1 MRIYQIIFFF
11 SFLLFGSFYSF
22 SQPSSRADLEK
33 RRASLMNEI
42 SETQKLLSETTKD
55 KTATLSQLR
64 AINARLKARQDLI
77 NTINSELGHI
87 DKNINLT
94 AKEIEVLN
102 KNLNKFKMQYAQSVR
117 YAYKNRETQSVLAFL
132 FSAKNFNDVAVRM
145 QYLKKYRDYRKV
157 QADKIKQTQMSLNQ
171 KIGVLNSEKQQK
183 GQLLNTEEQQK
194 GQILKESNETNEI
207 VKELQGKE
215 KELKSSIAK
224 NKAAAQKLQNAIKT
238 EIQKE
243 IEIARKKAAEEARKK
258 AEEEAR
264 KKAAEEARKKAEA
277 EENARRLA
285 AEESA
290 RRKAAEDAARKRAE
304 QAGDNYGEGSQSVKL
319 NTGSGASTTTTTPPA
334 KKEEPKEPAAVVV
347 TPKVEQPSYKL
358 SLTPEVQAISNDFSA
373 NKGRL
378 PWPVASGFISGP
390 YGQQPH
396 PVYKSVMIENNGI
409 DISTSPGSAVRS
421 VFAGTVIKVTNID
434 GVVVMI
440 SHGEFFT
447 VYSNLSG
454 ASVKVGD
461 KVNAKQ
467 TIGAAGKNDEGVNM
481 INFQIWKV
489 GNNNSSF
496 TVDPAQWIAR

>member
-1 MRIYQIIFFF
+1 MRIYQIIFFLL
-11 SFLLFGSFYSF
+11 LLFSGSFNSF
-22 SQPSSRADLEK
+22 SQTSSRADLEK

-64 AINARLKARQDLI
+64 AINAKLKARQDLI

-94 AKEIEVLN
+94 AQEIEVLN
-102 KNLNKFKMQYAQSVR
+102 KNLNTFKMQYAQSVR

-157 QADKIKQTQMSLNQ
+157 QADKIRKTQLSLNQ

-207 VKELQGKE
+207 VRELQGKE
-215 KELKSSIAK
+215 KELKASIAK
-224 NKAAAQKLQNAIKT
+224 NKAAAQKLQSAIKA

-243 IEIARKKAAEEARKK
+243 IEIARKKAA
-258 AEEEAR
+258 EEAR

-319 NTGSGASTTTTTPPA
+319 NTGSGTSTATTTPPA
-334 KKEEPKEPAAVVV
+334 KKEEPKEPATVVV

-378 PWPVASGFISGP
+378 PWPVATGFISGP

-409 DISTSPGSAVRS
+409 DISTSQGSPVRS

-467 TIGAAGKNDEGVNM
+467 TIGTAGKNDEGVNM